1 VSITRPT
8 ATVEIDF
15 TTNLSA
21 GFAYSERVL
30 SDGPYR
36 YYQLRE
42 TSGTSA
48 ADASGNGLTGTYS
61 GTITYD
67 QTSGKPVTGET
78 ASRYIDIA
86 SVGRVAFAQP
96 PAGTTRLTLEAWV
109 YRATLDGNAATRYMI
124 ADADGDSD
132 GNDWMGWSV
141 RGDGSIHM
149 KSGNCDWTSTTTP
162 ITAAAWH
169 HLAVVMDVEADTV
182 TFYRNGAALAAT
194 FSPAI
199 DAGKVGFQ
207 RTGAVSWYW
216 GKAIDNTT
224 NSTVSRIAEPA
235 VYTEALA
242 ASQVND
248 HYTAATVTPF
258 AGYTWTNVTP
268 YLDDTDPITRRFGRE
283 SSLSE
288 VTPMELSFRLRNR
301 DRRFEIENSAS
312 PYYPN
317 VEGGRPCRV
326 TMVQDAITYNWAF
339 GFIQDFPQ
347 DYPEGALVGS
357 VPIVATCYLERIQQ
371 SDMGTRAFTQQLAGA
386 RINRVLHIAGQPT
399 SMRTLDAGA
408 NTMMAQTDA
417 SGTVGDHAQKVARS
431 DRGLF
436 FFDGQGY
443 AVFQDG
449 TYRATNSRAISA
461 QGTLGLP
468 EIGYRRPNFHAP
480 LSMVRNII
488 KLRRPGGVEVTA
500 VDAVSKGKR
509 GERDYSDE
517 LLLVDDSTL
526 ASRAADL
533 LADYKD
539 PVLRI
544 RSVEFSPQQADGF
557 WADSLGVR
565 LSDRYMWTF
574 APMVGS
580 PVLRDVHVEGVADVY
595 DFREGAYS
603 SVWFLSLAAPA
614 PAPAAGSFRGL
625 LALTG

>member
-21 GFAYSERVL
+21 GFSYSERVL
-30 SDGPYR
+30 SDGPYL

-42 TSGTSA
+42 TSGTAA
-48 ADASGNGLTGTYS
+48 ADSSGNGVTGTYA
-61 GTITYD
+61 GTVTLN

-78 ASRYIDIA
+78 ASRYVNFAAD
-86 SVGRVAFAQP
+86 GRVSFPTAAFVGVP
-96 PAGTTRLTLEAWV
+96 KITLESWV
-109 YRATLDGNAATRYMI
+109 YQASLDGSPSTHYRI
-124 ADADGDSD
+124 ADAAAG
-132 GNDWMGWSV
+132 GEDWMAWTV
-141 RGDGSIHM
+141 RGDGRLNMATGGS
-149 KSGNCDWTSTTTP
+149 DAYTTNVV
-162 ITAAAWH
+162 ISAATWYL
-169 HLAVVMDVEADTV
+169 LAVVMDTV
-182 TFYRNGAALAAT
+182 AHSITYYVNGVAQAT
-194 FSPAI
+194 TYTGGLDQPT
-199 DAGKVGFQ
+199 VGFQ
-207 RTGAVSWYW
+207 LTGQSTWTWGRADTLRTS
-216 GKAIDNTT
+216 
-224 NSTVSRIAEPA
+224 VSRIAEA
-235 VYTEALA
+235 ALYTEALSA
-242 ASQVND
+242 TQLLD
-248 HYTAATVTPF
+248 HYNAATVVPF
-258 AGYTWTNVTP
+258 AGYTWTNVTS
-268 YLDDTDPITRRFGRE
+268 YLDDTEPITRRFGRE

-301 DRRFEIENSAS
+301 DRRFEIENAAS

-326 TMVQDAITYNWAF
+326 TMVQDAVTYNWAF

-347 DYPEGALVGS
+347 DYPDGALVGS

-371 SDMGTRAFTQQLAGA
+371 SDMGSRAFAQQLAGA

-408 NTMMAQTDA
+408 NSMMAQSDA
-417 SGTVGDHAQKVARS
+417 TGTVGDHAQKVARS

-443 AVFQDG
+443 AIFQDG

-480 LSMVRNII
+480 LSMVRNVI

-517 LLLVDDSTL
+517 LLLVDDSVL
-526 ASRAADL
+526 ATRAADL

-539 PVLRI
+539 PLLRV
-544 RSVEFSPQQADGF
+544 RSVEFSPQQSDGF

-580 PVLRDVHVEGVADVY
+580 PVLRDVHVEGVADAY

>member
-1 VSITRPT
+1 
-8 ATVEIDF
+8 
-15 TTNLSA
+15 
-21 GFAYSERVL
+21 
-30 SDGPYR
+30 
-36 YYQLRE
+36 
-42 TSGTSA
+42 
-48 ADASGNGLTGTYS
+48 
-61 GTITYD
+61 
-67 QTSGKPVTGET
+67 
-78 ASRYIDIA
+78 
-86 SVGRVAFAQP
+86 
-96 PAGTTRLTLEAWV
+96 
-109 YRATLDGNAATRYMI
+109 
-124 ADADGDSD
+124 
-132 GNDWMGWSV
+132 
-141 RGDGSIHM
+141 
-149 KSGNCDWTSTTTP
+149 
-162 ITAAAWH
+162 
-169 HLAVVMDVEADTV
+169 
-182 TFYRNGAALAAT
+182 
-194 FSPAI
+194 
-199 DAGKVGFQ
+199 
-207 RTGAVSWYW
+207 
-216 GKAIDNTT
+216 
-224 NSTVSRIAEPA
+224 
-235 VYTEALA
+235 
-242 ASQVND
+242 
-248 HYTAATVTPF
+248 VTPF
-258 AGYTWTNVTP
+258 AGYTWTNVTS
-268 YLDDTDPITRRFGRE
+268 YLDDTEPITRRFGRE

-288 VTPMELSFRLRNR
+288 VTPMELTFRLRNR

-326 TMVQDAITYNWAF
+326 TMTQGGNLVPNGGFETDTAGWSAFAGATISRQSFGGVTFGTWNMRVITDGLTSAEGAGTSTIAVAPNTTYTFSAYVLEGSSANLRLIVNENNGGFIRANAGATFVGDGVTTRRSLTFTTTATTSNVQLYVLTIGTQAKTFYVEGAQLHTGTEPIAYVDTNGTADVATYNWAF

-574 APMVGS
+574 APMQGA
-580 PVLRDVHVEGVADVY
+580 PLLRDVHVEGVADAY

>member
-1 VSITRPT
+1 MSTTRPT

-15 TTNLSA
+15 TTNLAA
-21 GFAYSERVL
+21 GMSYSERVL
-30 SDGPYR
+30 TDGPYL

-42 TSGTSA
+42 TSGTAA
-48 ADASGNGLTGTYS
+48 ADASGNGLTGTYAGS
-61 GTITYD
+61 YT
-67 QTSGKPVTGET
+67 QNETSGKPVTGET
-78 ASRYIDIA
+78 ASRYVTLG
-86 SVGRVAFAQP
+86 SGGRVSFPNAVPLVSSQV
-96 PAGTTRLTLEAWV
+96 TLEAWV
-109 YRATLDGNAATRYMI
+109 YRATLDGLTTTYYRI
-124 ADADGDSD
+124 ADGPST
-132 GNDWMGWSV
+132 GSDWMSFAI
-141 RGDGSIHM
+141 RGDGKLHLS
-149 KSGNCDWTSTTTP
+149 SGYAAVLTTGAP
-162 ITAAAWH
+162 ISAATWYHVAS
-169 HLAVVMDVEADTV
+169 VMDVAADTV
-182 TFYRNGAALAAT
+182 TFYVNGVAQAT
-194 FSPAI
+194 ADPGISPF
-199 DAGKVGFQ
+199 VGFQ
-207 RTGAVSWYW
+207 RTGGTTWFW
-216 GKAIDNTT
+216 GGYDSGRTA
-224 NSTVSRIAEPA
+224 VSRIAEPA
-235 VYTEALA
+235 LYTQALS
-242 ASQVND
+242 ASQLLD
-248 HYTAATVTPF
+248 HYNAAATVPF
-258 AGYTWTNVTP
+258 AGYTWTNVTA
-268 YLDDTDPITRRFGRE
+268 YLDDTEPITRRFGRE

-288 VTPMELSFRLRNR
+288 VTPMELTFRLRNR

-347 DYPEGALVGS
+347 DYPDGALVGS
-357 VPIVATCYLERIQQ
+357 VPIVATCNLERIQQ
-371 SDMGTRAFTQQLAGA
+371 SDMGTRSFVQQLAGA

-408 NTMMAQTDA
+408 NSMMAQTDA
-417 SGTVGDHAQKVARS
+417 TGTVGDHAARVARS

-480 LSMVRNII
+480 RSMVRNVI

-544 RSVEFSPQQADGF
+544 RSVEFSPQQSDGF
-557 WADSLGVR
+557 WADSLGVK

-580 PVLRDVHVEGVADVY
+580 PVLRDVHVEGVADTY